1 MFFNE
6 DKNFALSNKQSLDTY
21 HEIVVSFDYARY
33 NKKIN
38 PTGGF
43 GVIFY
48 SGLFETPKG
57 GGPDYAVGY
66 LPSPKTDYCKLGGY
80 DGVNGAFLGIGF
92 DLNGNFARAGQKH
105 DGVNNVTPNSC
116 SIRLG
121 FEENYKLVATSKNLL
136 YSRAGLKIATKIENN
151 EEVEWNS
158 VRVIINRGFTKVTV
172 QMKREHEK
180 FFYNILE
187 AQIPIKQRDA
197 VRVAI
202 TSTTTDD
209 DTQFDIKN
217 FNVAGFPGQPKR
229 DRFGD
234 CIQTYQLGGY
244 SQGDRIVTGDDFVA
258 VPSNG
263 EILIYRL
270 KDKTFRVDQ
279 TLADTA
285 PLRLLGGSNKFLFAR
300 LGDSSTQFVV
310 YYNNDSKFFRSQDL
324 DLFEDVRDLPEDRRI
339 EDSPICADTDEK
351 TLAVGTGKEVVLYS
365 YISNVNQSSIF
376 GTFQYF
382 QTVVEELSGGL
393 PIGTAVQVEDAKL
406 LAGSER
412 GFVNFYLDNGTEFIF
427 EQTISDPVSGN
438 YYSGFGTELSMLR
451 NDLIIGS
458 PNAFKLRYNST
469 GQGEAYH
476 YFYGL
481 DRQLGKRR
489 WRKIMNIG
497 NFFLIDTPGGNFG
510 TSIQLKG
517 NNLIISAPYENYLYP
532 PDAFYEDLPNCG
544 RLYVFRKQE
553 NGIFTQGVQLAPD
566 GPKAEAYAKFGRY
579 VGLYDTYV
587 GVTIT
592 PYTIGA
598 GKPSEVSFFNLDC
611 IFPKPPE
618 HIPMESP
625 APGFV
630 VPRFGSID
638 LVDNSGYMIDMET
651 YTYMQL
657 LCSPS
662 SIYDGKQRG

>member
-6 DKNFALSNKQSLDTY
+6 DKNYALSNKQALDTY
-21 HEIVVSFDYARY
+21 HEVVVSFDYARY

-43 GVIFY
+43 AIAFY
-48 SGLFETPKG
+48 SALFETPKG
-57 GGPDYAVGY
+57 GGPDYALGY

-80 DGVNGAFLGIGF
+80 DGMNGAFMAVGF
-92 DLNGNFARAGQKH
+92 DLNGDFARPGQKYN
-105 DGVNNVTPNSC
+105 GSNSLTQNSC
-116 SIRLG
+116 SVRLG
-121 FEENYKLVATSKNLL
+121 FEEDYRLVATSKNLL
-136 YSRAGLKIATKIENN
+136 DTRAGILQAQKINN
-151 EEVEWNS
+151 ESDIQWNS
-158 VRVIINRGFTKVTV
+158 VRVIISRGFTKITV
-172 QMKREHEK
+172 QMKKEQEK
-180 FFYNILE
+180 NFYNVLE
-187 AQIPIKQRDA
+187 TNVPIKVRDA

-202 TSTTTDD
+202 TTTVAED
-209 DTQFDIKN
+209 DTHFDLKN

-234 CIQTYQLGGY
+234 CIKTFQLGGY
-244 SQGDRIVTGDDFVA
+244 SQGEKIVTGDDFIA

-263 EILIYRL
+263 EILIYKL
-270 KDKTFRVDQ
+270 KENDFKVDQ
-279 TLADTA
+279 VLSDTA
-285 PLRLLGGSNKFLFAR
+285 SLVLLGGSNKFLFAR
-300 LGDSSTQFVV
+300 LGESTQFVV
-310 YYNNDSKFFRSQDL
+310 YYNNDNKFFRSQDS
-324 DLFEDVRDLPEDRRI
+324 DLFEDVRDLPDERRI
-339 EDSPICADTDEK
+339 EDKPICAATDDK
-351 TLAVGTGKEVVLYS
+351 TLAVGTGKEVVLYN

-382 QTVVEELSGGL
+382 QSIVEELSGGL
-393 PIGTAVQVEDAKL
+393 PIGAAVQVEDAKL
-406 LAGSER
+406 LVGSER
-412 GFVNFYLDNGTEFIF
+412 GFVNFYLDNGTEFIY
-427 EQTISDPVSGN
+427 EQTIGDPISGN
-438 YYSGFGTELSMLR
+438 YYSRFGVEMSMQR
-451 NDLIIGS
+451 NDVIIGS
-458 PNAFKLRYNST
+458 PNAFKLRYNTT

-489 WRKIMNIG
+489 WRKVMNIG
-497 NFFLIDTPGGNFG
+497 NFFLVDTPGGNFG
-510 TSIQLKG
+510 TSVQLKG

-532 PDAFYEDLPNCG
+532 SDAFFEDKPNCG

-553 NGIFTQGVQLAPD
+553 SGLFSQGVELAPD
-566 GPKAEAYAKFGRY
+566 GPKAEAYSLFGRF
-579 VGLYDTYV
+579 VGLFDTYV
-587 GVTIT
+587 GVSIAQ
-592 PYTIGA
+592 YTVGA

-611 IFPKPPE
+611 VFPKPPA
-618 HIPMESP
+618 HIPMDSP

-662 SIYDGKQRG
+662 SIYDGKRRG